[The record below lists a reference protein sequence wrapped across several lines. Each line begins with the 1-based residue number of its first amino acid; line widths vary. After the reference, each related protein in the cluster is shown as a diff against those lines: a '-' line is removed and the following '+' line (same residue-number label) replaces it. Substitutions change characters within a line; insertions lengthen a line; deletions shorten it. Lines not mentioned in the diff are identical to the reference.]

1 MPRVVFTSHLERHLS
16 APPREVEGATVREVL
31 DRVFSLNPRL
41 ESYVVDDQGRLRE
54 HVTVFIDE
62 KPVED
67 RVGLSDPVGDDAE
80 IYVLQALSG
89 G

>member
-1 MPRVVFTSHLERHLS
+1 VPRVVFTSHLERHLS
-16 APPREVEGATVREVL
+16 APPREVEGATVREIL
-31 DRVFSLNPRL
+31 DRVFALNPRL

-67 RVGLSDPVGDDAE
+67 RDGLSDPVGDDAE